1 MRPDINPYIL
11 GFPSGRDA
19 AATLNSRLPL
29 EGKLS
34 SESETDEVFYT
45 SDVPPHPFF
54 SLRLKKHL
62 PLKGKAREAASFIV
76 EGKGSGWAGQG
87 KRTAINFLFYYF

>member
-34 SESETDEVFYT
+34 SESETDEVLY
-45 SDVPPHPFF
+45 
-54 SLRLKKHL
+54 
-62 PLKGKAREAASFIV
+62 
-76 EGKGSGWAGQG
+76 
-87 KRTAINFLFYYF
+87 